1 MLEIGDLVLFNYEGN
16 TSDNLIGLV
25 VGESDSLA
33 PYDAKEIYWME
44 KDRVSPVKVEYL
56 ELISKLE
63 EK

>member
-1 MLEIGDLVLFNYEGN
+1 MLEIGDLVLFNYQGN

-33 PYDAKEIYWME
+33 PYDAKEIYWRE
-44 KDRVSPVKVEYL
+44 KDRVSPGKVEYL
-56 ELISKLE
+56 ERLNEIE

>member
-1 MLEIGDLVLFNYEGN
+1 MLEIGDLVLFNYQGN

-56 ELISKLE
+56 ERLNEIE

>member
-1 MLEIGDLVLFNYEGN
+1 MLEVGDLVLFSYQGN

-56 ELISKLE
+56 ELLNEIE

>member
-1 MLEIGDLVLFNYEGN
+1 MLEVGDLVLFSYQGN
-16 TSDNLIGLV
+16 KSDNLIGLV

-56 ELISKLE
+56 ELLNEIE

>member
-1 MLEIGDLVLFNYEGN
+1 MLEIGDLVLFNYQGN

-33 PYDAKEIYWME
+33 PYYAKEIYWME

-56 ELISKLE
+56 ERLNEIE
-63 EK
+63 EE

>member
-1 MLEIGDLVLFNYEGN
+1 MLEVGDLVRFSYQGN

-56 ELISKLE
+56 ELLNEIE

>member
-1 MLEIGDLVLFNYEGN
+1 MLEIGDLVLFNYQGN

-33 PYDAKEIYWME
+33 PYDAREIYWME

-56 ELISKLE
+56 KRLNEIE

>member
-25 VGESDSLA
+25 LGDYEGTSAFKGEV
-33 PYDAKEIYWME
+33 KEIYWME

-56 ELISKLE
+56 ERLN
-63 EK
+63 EKR

>member
-1 MLEIGDLVLFNYEGN
+1 MLEIGDLVLFNYQGN

-25 VGESDSLA
+25 VGESDHLA

-56 ELISKLE
+56 ERLN
-63 EK
+63 EKR